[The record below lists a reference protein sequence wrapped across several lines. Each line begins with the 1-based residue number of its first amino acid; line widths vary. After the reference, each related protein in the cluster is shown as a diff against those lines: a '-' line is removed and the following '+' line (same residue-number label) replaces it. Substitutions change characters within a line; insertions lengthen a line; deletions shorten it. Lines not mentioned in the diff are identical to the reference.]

1 MTRMTTASG
10 IIALLA
16 ASVLTA
22 CSDAK
27 SAASPPLPV
36 RLAKV
41 QVISVG
47 SPLKYSASIIP
58 YTQVELAFKSSGYL
72 DRILQVRSA
81 DGRMRNVD
89 EGDFVN
95 RGTVL
100 AVVQQQDYEDKL
112 QQAKAQLAR
121 ADAEYQKAK
130 LSYDRTSALYSTK
143 SATKPDMDSAQAQLD
158 STTASVSTAKAQ
170 LSEAQVALGYCQLRA
185 PFSGWIVKRT
195 VDVGSLVGP
204 ATNGFTISDLRS
216 VKAVF
221 GLPDTMVGKIK
232 RGQVVQMSTDS
243 LSEPFSGR
251 VTAISASA
259 DAKSRVYSVEVS
271 IPNATNKLKAG
282 MIATLGLGGEALP
295 EPLTGVPLDAVIH
308 DPRRPDGY
316 AVMVAEGHGDS
327 TLARLRPVE
336 LGKPYGNM
344 VAVTNGVST
353 NDTVITTGVN
363 LLKDGDVVRPLP

>member
-10 IIALLA
+10 VIALLA

-112 QQAKAQLAR
+112 QQGKAQLAR

-243 LSEPFSGR
+243 VSEPFSGR
-251 VTAISASA
+251 VTAISTSA

-282 MIATLGLGGEALP
+282 MIATLGLGGEALS
-295 EPLTGVPLDAVIH
+295 EPVTGVPLDAVVH

-327 TLARLRPVE
+327 TFARLRPVE

>member
-10 IIALLA
+10 VIALLA

-251 VTAISASA
+251 VTAISTSA

-271 IPNATNKLKAG
+271 ILNATNKLKAG

>member
-10 IIALLA
+10 VIALLA

-243 LSEPFSGR
+243 VSEPFSGR
-251 VTAISASA
+251 VTAISTSA

-282 MIATLGLGGEALP
+282 MIATLGLGGEALS
-295 EPLTGVPLDAVIH
+295 EPVTGVPLDAVVH

-327 TLARLRPVE
+327 TFARLRPVE